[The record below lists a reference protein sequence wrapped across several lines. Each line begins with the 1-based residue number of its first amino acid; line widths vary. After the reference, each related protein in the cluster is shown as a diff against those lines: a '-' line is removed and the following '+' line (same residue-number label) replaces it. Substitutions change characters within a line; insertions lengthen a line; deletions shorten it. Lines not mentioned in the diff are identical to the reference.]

1 MELIIY
7 LLVGILMLLFLLP
20 RDIFTHKNIYK
31 SIKSKEEEQKEVHF
45 ENKTVFKF
53 IHMSR
58 RMSKYI
64 PSSIIEKESDKIS
77 DKIQYAGIQNR
88 ISIKDF
94 LGAKLLITTITFT
107 FFILIT
113 LISPS
118 ILNFLITI
126 VASIMAYFVPNNW
139 ISMKAKNRQW
149 IIEKE
154 IPTMLST
161 LAIITDAGL
170 NLIPAMEET
179 VRQHAGELSK
189 EFEKTLEEI
198 HIGVSQQE
206 AFLRLSKRCNI
217 DEITYFVSALTQ
229 GLEKGNS
236 GITKII
242 RKQAKESW
250 DKRKYKA
257 KELAEKASM
266 KLFMPLL
273 LLVFPAFIIFLI
285 VPMVF
290 SLFQTL

>member
-1 MELIIY
+1 MELVIC
-7 LLVGILMLLFLLP
+7 LLVGVLLFIFLLP
-20 RDIFTHKNIYK
+20 REVFINKSIYK
-31 SIKSKEEEQKEVHF
+31 SIKRKEEEQKEVEF
-45 ENKTVFKF
+45 ENRVIFKF
-53 IHMSR
+53 IHLSR

-64 PSSIIEKESDKIS
+64 PATILEKESVKLS
-77 DKIQYAGIQNR
+77 NNIQYAGVQNK
-88 ISIKDF
+88 ISVKDF
-94 LGAKLLITTITFT
+94 LGAKVLITTITFA
-107 FFILIT
+107 FFMFIT

-118 ILNFLITI
+118 MLNFLITI
-126 VASIMAYFVPNNW
+126 IASIMAYFVPDNW
-139 ISMKAKNRQW
+139 ISMKAKRRKW
-149 IIEKE
+149 TMEKE
-154 IPTMLST
+154 IPTILSS

-170 NLIPAMEET
+170 NLIPAIEET
-179 VRQHAGELSK
+179 VRQHSGELSK

-198 HIGVSQQE
+198 HIGVPQQE

-242 RKQAKESW
+242 REQAKESW
-250 DKRKYKA
+250 NKRKYRA

-285 VPMVF
+285 APMIF
-290 SLFQTL
+290 SLFQTF